1 MSPRL
6 ARTVAMALLVLAL
19 ATLTAC
25 GKTSSSGGGQE
36 SAGGVKAGPG
46 VTDKTITLGVQTDL
60 TGTFAALG
68 EVVTQSDKLYWDQQN
83 KAGGVCGREVKLVV
97 KDHGYDPQTAVTQYR
112 DISADVAALQQVIG
126 SPVSAALLPTWE
138 KDHMLALL
146 AAWPPSLLNH
156 DEIGVIGPSYDVE
169 AINGIEWMMQ
179 NKGLKEGDTI
189 GDLYFEG
196 DYGEGGLIGV
206 KHAADAHNLKVV
218 EQKIKATDTDMS
230 AAASA
235 FKRAG
240 VKAIWVTVGP
250 KQLASLAGVAQA
262 QGLQVPI
269 GGNGPV
275 FSPLLLD
282 TAVAATLEKNLTVF
296 TGTAPISLSGNPAIE
311 KALAAY
317 KAAYPKGVPQQAV
330 VTGFAEGEVMKA
342 TLEKACASK
351 DLTRENIVKSFRT
364 LAAVDTGG
372 FIAEPLDFSKVGQP
386 SAKAVYALKI
396 DKGVVGG
403 ERALGKPYLS
413 ATAKTYEVTAGG

>member
-1 MSPRL
+1 MSPRFSRAL
-6 ARTVAMALLVLAL
+6 AIAAVLAL
-19 ATLTAC
+19 ALAVAAC
-25 GKTSSSGGGQE
+25 GKKSTGGGGQQ

-60 TGTFAALG
+60 TGVFAALG
-68 EVVTQSDKLYWDQQN
+68 EVVTQSDKLYWDEQN
-83 KAGGVCGREVKLVV
+83 KAGGVCGRQVKLIV

-112 DISADVAALQQVIG
+112 DISPNVAALLQVIG

-156 DEIGVIGPSYDVE
+156 DPIGVIGASYDVE

-206 KHAADAHNLKVV
+206 KHAAAAHNLKVV

-262 QGLQVPI
+262 QGLDVPI

-275 FSPLLLD
+275 FSPLLLG
-282 TAVAATLEKNLTVF
+282 TAVGGTLEKNLTVF
-296 TGTAPISLSGNPAIE
+296 SGTAPISLSKPAIE
-311 KALAAY
+311 KAAAAY
-317 KAAYPKGVPQQAV
+317 QAAYPKGVPQQAV
-330 VTGFAEGEVMKA
+330 ITGFAEGEVMKA
-342 TLEKACASK
+342 TLEKACSSK
-351 DLTRENIVKSFRT
+351 DLTRENIVKSFRQ
-364 LAAVDTGG
+364 LSGVDTGG
-372 FIAEPLDFSKVGQP
+372 FIADTMDFSQVGQP
-386 SAKAVYALKI
+386 SEKAVYVLKI
-396 DKGVVGG
+396 DKKAAGG
-403 ERALGKPYLS
+403 ERALGGPFTSDAVKNYQ
-413 ATAKTYEVTAGG
+413 VGGQ

>member
-6 ARTVAMALLVLAL
+6 AKPIAMAVLVLAL
-19 ATLTAC
+19 AVLTAC
-25 GKTSSSGGGQE
+25 GKGAGSSGEE
-36 SAGGVKAGPG
+36 SAGGVKAAQG

-68 EVVTQSDKLYWDQQN
+68 EVITQGNKLYWDEQN
-83 KAGGVCGREVKLVV
+83 KAGGVCGRQVKLIV

-112 DISADVAALQQVIG
+112 DISPDVAALQQVVG

-169 AINGIEWMMQ
+169 AVNGIEWMME

-206 KHAADAHNLKVV
+206 KAAAEKHNLKVV

-262 QGLQVPI
+262 QGLSVPI

-296 TGTAPISLSGNPAIE
+296 TGTAPISLSSNPAIE
-311 KALAAY
+311 KAAASY
-317 KAAYPKGVPQQAV
+317 KKAYPKGTPQQAV
-330 VTGFAEGEVMKA
+330 ITAFAEGEVMKA
-342 TLEKACASK
+342 TLEKACDGK
-351 DLTRENIVKSFRT
+351 DLTREGIVKAFRT
-364 LAAVDTGG
+364 LSGVDTGG

-386 SAKAVYALKI
+386 SAKAVYALEI
-396 DKGVVGG
+396 DKGTVGG
-403 ERALGKPYLS
+403 EKAIGEPYLS
-413 ATAKTYEVTAGG
+413 ETAKTYELSTGG